1 MDRLFLQPSQQSGH
15 ALVRDKCVRSVE
27 IDQQRL
33 IACPAEAHVLRN
45 RFHVG
50 AIIPATQPPSSA
62 ANFSCKLLPMVREF
76 SAGGVV
82 LRLDDGDVPRTLHAA
97 QHEATRESLPE
108 PITATAAA
116 PASARKK
123 HPRKLVL
130 ALPKGLVDDGE
141 QPADAALR
149 EVREETG
156 ITATLVTKL
165 TDIKYV
171 YVRTWGDGQKVFK
184 IVSFFLFR
192 HQSGRIDEITDDM
205 RIEVRQALWLP
216 LADAPKKLAYSGER
230 QVVRRAQQYL
240 ESHPEV

>member
-1 MDRLFLQPSQQSGH
+1 MLRRMQG
-15 ALVRDKCVRSVE
+15 AWY
-27 IDQQRL
+27 
-33 IACPAEAHVLRN
+33 IA
-45 RFHVG
+45 
-50 AIIPATQPPSSA
+50 AIEP
-62 ANFSCKLLPMVREF
+62 
-76 SAGGVV
+76 
-82 LRLDDGDVPRTLHAA
+82 
-97 QHEATRESLPE
+97 QHEATRESLPG
-108 PITATAAA
+108 PITATATV
-116 PASARKK
+116 PATTSARKK

-141 QPADAALR
+141 QRADAALR

-171 YVRTWGDGQKVFK
+171 YVRTWGDGEKVFK

-192 HQSGRIDEITDDM
+192 YQSGRIDEITEDM
-205 RIEVRQALWLP
+205 RIEVRQAVWLP
-216 LADAPKKLAYSGER
+216 LDEAPKKLAYSGER

>member
-1 MDRLFLQPSQQSGH
+1 
-15 ALVRDKCVRSVE
+15 
-27 IDQQRL
+27 
-33 IACPAEAHVLRN
+33 
-45 RFHVG
+45 
-50 AIIPATQPPSSA
+50 
-62 ANFSCKLLPMVREF
+62 MVREF

-82 LRLDDGDVPRTLHAA
+82 LRRMAGSWYIAVIEP
-97 QHEATRESLPE
+97 QHEATRETLPE
-108 PITATAAA
+108 PATATTV
-116 PASARKK
+116 PSTSRRKK
-123 HPRKLVL
+123 RSRKVVL

-156 ITATLVTKL
+156 VIATLVSKL

-192 HQSGRIDEITDDM
+192 YQSGRIDEVSTDM

-216 LADAPKKLAYSGER
+216 LDEAPTKLAYSGER
-230 QVVRRAQQYL
+230 QVVRRAQQYI